1 MCLRYIWMIILQ
13 KITKKIVSPLGNL
26 TDIPTTSHGWIVLS
40 FSLFWNARWCL
51 GFTRYDLRI
60 TKVKEKHFTSYISS
74 GPSRLGC
81 RGSQQSQWRKINWH
95 LCLPGQCEVRRG
107 AELYGDGNF
116 LILNMNLLCRA
127 SIELNYYS
135 EFEIPLVVATTLHT
149 VQC

>member
-60 TKVKEKHFTSYISS
+60 TKVKEKHLPPIFHLGQAGWRSS
-74 GPSRLGC
+74 P
-81 RGSQQSQWRKINWH
+81 QSQWRKINWH
-95 LCLPGQCEVRRG
+95 LCLPGQCEERRG